1 MIDYTSYKKIYT
13 AGDMFTLTASDFH
26 GFVEI
31 DDFTGVATEVS
42 TGKALSSKNTYA
54 TDLFFTNFYTDR
66 VIADDGLRL
75 PNTESECNFN
85 LNDNFDYK
93 LFQFKLDKLR
103 ENNTYVYSK
112 LFIASNRL
120 PYADK
125 LRYAYVTYPSTSSFE
140 IDTSD
145 AANSQF
151 EENTKFANNYVLSAF
166 GYIVDATAQ
175 TNLDYNDRFSLFACT
190 SSNLICLTGSNTSLD
205 IIENTTGYESA
216 ENDLPFKELGGIAST
231 KNNLYLADTGN
242 NVVIRY
248 EIGGYINNDSS
259 LSNKRN
265 YIELVGGYGGET
277 RATKF
282 DRPTKLAAS
291 DTQVAVYDSGNKVVK
306 IFDEEF
312 NHITRIT
319 SIDLLNET
327 MGSFGFDPDFG
338 SLYVITYRDVTT
350 ADITSRILYL
360 YRFSGRNYREKEKIT
375 LDDKIGSTEV
385 VNGVTF
391 SGTDSNYWYF
401 STNKTVYKKFKT
413 RPAEV
418 IGKFRTERLYLLNQT
433 DHTETIDDTVATIN
447 NRWNF
452 NDINFSQAEFV
463 WNLGTDFGDV
473 SNVAKVSGLLDYE
486 ISSFTVFPSL
496 SSYDRAIM
504 LTNGRLYFFDEP
516 THTAYQRVL
525 KDVNYTNYG
534 SEGFS
539 LNSDSFI
546 QQSVIN
552 TELFKVVSD
561 TLALKN
567 NVIGRFTGKYVNNI
581 LELNNYDYNVK
592 FNKFLVQEIENLY
605 VHANEEN
612 LTSVLNRCFDLI
624 YEVQVKL
631 MNFVKPGIDSK
642 VQPSYTVNG
651 IIEI

>member
-13 AGDMFTLTASDFH
+13 AGEMFTLTASDFH
-26 GFVEI
+26 GFAEI
-31 DDFTGVATEVS
+31 RDGIATEVS

-54 TDLFFTNFYTDR
+54 TDLFFTNFYKDR
-66 VIADDGLRL
+66 VIADDGITL

-85 LNDNFDYK
+85 LNDNFDYN

-103 ENNTYVYSK
+103 ENNTYVYSR
-112 LFIASNRL
+112 LFIASNKL

-125 LRYAYVTYPSTSSFE
+125 LRYASVTNSYTTGFE
-140 IDTSD
+140 IYTSD
-145 AANSQF
+145 AESPQF
-151 EENTKFANNYVLSAF
+151 QENTKFADNNYLSAF

-175 TNLDYNDRFSLFACT
+175 SNLDYDDRFSLFACT
-190 SSNLICLTGSNTSLD
+190 SSNLICLTGSNTSLK

-216 ENDLPFKELGGIAST
+216 ENDLSFNELGGIAST
-231 KNNLYLADTGN
+231 KKNLYLADTGN
-242 NVVIRY
+242 NVVLRY
-248 EIGGYINNDSS
+248 EIGGYINNDSA
-259 LSNKRN
+259 LRNKRN

-312 NHITRIT
+312 NYITRIT
-319 SIDLLNET
+319 SIDLLTET

-338 SLYVITYRDVTT
+338 SLYVVTYK
-350 ADITSRILYL
+350 DITANDITTRTPFL
-360 YRFSGRNYREKEKIT
+360 YRFSGLNYRFKEKIT
-375 LDDKIGSTEV
+375 LNDKLGNTEV
-385 VNGVTF
+385 INGVTF

-413 RPAEV
+413 RPTEI

-433 DHTETIDDTVATIN
+433 DQTEVVGDTVATIN

-452 NDINFSQAEFV
+452 NHINFSQADFK
-463 WNLGTDFGDV
+463 WNLGLDFGDV
-473 SNVAKVSGLLDYE
+473 ANTAKVSGLLDDE
-486 ISSFTVFPSL
+486 ISSFTVFPSI

-504 LTNGRLYFFDEP
+504 LTDGRLYFFDEP

-534 SEGFS
+534 SQGFS

-552 TELFKVVSD
+552 TELFKIVND
-561 TLALKN
+561 TLTLKN
-567 NVIGRFTGKYVNNI
+567 NVVGRFTGKYVNDV
-581 LELNNYDYNVK
+581 LELDNYDYNVE

-612 LTSVLNRCFDLI
+612 LTSVLNRCFDLV
-624 YEVQVKL
+624 YNLQEKL
-631 MNFVKPGIDSK
+631 MNFVKPGVDSK

>member
-13 AGDMFTLTASDFH
+13 AGEMFTLTASDFH
-26 GFVEI
+26 GFAEI
-31 DDFTGVATEVS
+31 DSNGLATEVS

-66 VIADDGLRL
+66 VIADDGITL

-85 LNDNFDYK
+85 LNDNFDYN

-103 ENNTYVYSK
+103 ENNTYVYSR
-112 LFIASNRL
+112 LFIASNKL

-125 LRYAYVTYPSTSSFE
+125 LRYASVTNPDTTSFE
-140 IDTSD
+140 IFTSD
-145 AANSQF
+145 AASPQF
-151 EENTKFANNYVLSAF
+151 KANTKFANNYYLSAF

-175 TNLDYNDRFSLFACT
+175 TNLDYEDHFSLFACT
-190 SSNLICLTGSNTSLD
+190 SSNLICLTGSNTSLE
-205 IIENTTGYESA
+205 IIENTTGYESQ
-216 ENDLPFKELGGIAST
+216 ENDLSFSELGGIAST
-231 KNNLYLADTGN
+231 KKNLYLSDTGN

-248 EIGGYINNDSS
+248 DIGGYSNNDSS
-259 LSNKRN
+259 LRNKRN
-265 YIELVGGYGGET
+265 YLELVGGYGGET

-282 DRPTKLAAS
+282 DRPTKLAAG
-291 DTQVAVYDSGNKVVK
+291 DNQVAVYDSGNKVVK

-312 NHITRIT
+312 NYITRIT
-319 SIDLLNET
+319 AIDLLTET

-338 SLYVITYRDVTT
+338 SLYVVTYKDITT
-350 ADITSRILYL
+350 ADITVRTPFL
-360 YRFSGRNYREKEKIT
+360 YRFSGRDYRFKEKIT
-375 LDDKIGSTEV
+375 LDEKLGGTEV

-413 RPAEV
+413 RPTEV
-418 IGKFRTERLYLLNQT
+418 IGKFRTERLYLLNFA
-433 DHTETIDDTVATIN
+433 DHTEEVDDTVVTIN

-463 WNLGTDFGDV
+463 WNLGTDFG
-473 SNVAKVSGLLDYE
+473 NVADTAKVSGLLDDE
-486 ISSFTVFPSL
+486 ISSFTVFPSV

-504 LTNGRLYFFDEP
+504 LTDGRLYFFDEP

-525 KDVNYTNYG
+525 KDVNYPNYG

-552 TELFKVVSD
+552 TELFKIVND
-561 TLALKN
+561 TLTLKN
-567 NVIGRFTGKYVNNI
+567 NIIGRFTGKYVNDV
-581 LELNNYDYNVK
+581 LELDNYDYNVE
-592 FNKFLVQEIENLY
+592 FDKFLVQEIENLY

-612 LTSVLNRCFDLI
+612 LIGVLNRCFDLV
-624 YEVQVKL
+624 YEIQEKL